1 MLKSVKQ
8 KIRLHK
14 IKKDALLPRQP
25 SATMEDVQRKLALYK
40 STEPQPSSS
49 HQGMEVRYTT

>member
-14 IKKDALLPRQP
+14 IKKEAAQPRLPN
-25 SATMEDVQRKLALYK
+25 ATMDDVKRKLELYNAAQNA
-40 STEPQPSSS
+40 PVADAY
-49 HQGMEVRYTT
+49 GMSVRYLP

>member
-14 IKKDALLPRQP
+14 IKKEAAQPRLPN
-25 SATMEDVQRKLALYK
+25 ATMDDVKRKLAHYNA
-40 STEPQPSSS
+40 TQNAAVADAY
-49 HQGMEVRYTT
+49 GMSVRYLP